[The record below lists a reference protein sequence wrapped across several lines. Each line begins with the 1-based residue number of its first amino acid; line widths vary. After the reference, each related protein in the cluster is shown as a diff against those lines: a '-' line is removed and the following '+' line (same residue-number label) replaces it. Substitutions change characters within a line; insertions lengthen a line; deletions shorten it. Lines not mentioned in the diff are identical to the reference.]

1 MKVKTYR
8 KFLDKLVFTADIIED
23 ENKSAARESLSQYG
37 SYTVLQIIIYCDGVI
52 IVETI
57 NVDHDREVSRKW
69 RVIII
74 TYH

>member
-1 MKVKTYR
+1 MRTKVQQ
-8 KFLDKLVFTADIIED
+8 A
-23 ENKSAARESLSQYG
+23 SLSQYG